1 MKRVVVISTGGTIA
15 SRRRGGALVP
25 EAAGRDVL
33 ASAVLPAGIEVEVID
48 LFTVDSARLTSVH
61 QLRLLQAIHRVLAD
75 PRVDGVVITHGTD
88 TMEESAFLLDL
99 YHRDQR
105 SVVLTGAQRS
115 LDSPDSDAGRN
126 LTDAIRTAAT
136 VRGRGRGV
144 LIVFHGTV
152 YAARGTVKTQTVEFD
167 AFADPSGRPLG
178 PVGSL
183 RLPMPSRPRIALPLP
198 DRTRTAP
205 RVDILMH
212 HSDADAM
219 LFQAALAAG
228 AEGIVLVGTGSGNAT
243 PQIAGAVAEAVADG
257 ILVAL
262 TTRVA
267 TGPVTPVYAGGGG
280 FDLVAAGA
288 VPTWT
293 LRAGQ
298 ARIATVA
305 ALLSVPGRDA
315 AARTAAL
322 HRIVDAPVEQDAGQ
336 LSYA

>member
-15 SRRRGGALVP
+15 SRQRGGALVP

-33 ASAVLPAGIEVEVID
+33 AAAVVPAGIEVEVID

-61 QLRLLQAIHRVLAD
+61 QLRLLHAIHRVLAD

-136 VRGRGRGV
+136 VRGRGA

-152 YAARGTVKTQTVEFD
+152 YAARGTVKTQTIEFD
-167 AFADPSGRPLG
+167 AFADPSGQPLG

-183 RLPMPSRPRIALPLP
+183 RLPMPPRPRVALPLP

-212 HSDADAM
+212 HSDADAT

-243 PQIAGAVAEAVADG
+243 PQIAAAVADAVADG

-322 HRIVDAPVEQDAGQ
+322 HRIVDAPVEQEQ